1 MPVSTDTIYCYIFNQ
16 KERDKILVKKAG
28 QFFKTGQLINFNLML
43 PLFRKS
49 EQGRHCQAYQL

>member
-1 MPVSTDTIYCYIFNQ
+1 MYLT
-16 KERDKILVKKAG
+16 ERREKKILAKKAG

-49 EQGRHCQAYQL
+49 EQGRRCQAYQL